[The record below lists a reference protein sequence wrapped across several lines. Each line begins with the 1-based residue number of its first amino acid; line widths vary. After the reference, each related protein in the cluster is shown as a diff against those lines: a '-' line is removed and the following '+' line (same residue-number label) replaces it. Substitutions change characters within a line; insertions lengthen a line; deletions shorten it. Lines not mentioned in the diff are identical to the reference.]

1 MKLLLLRPSA
11 LLAAFGR
18 SVLYFGLRGWLR
30 RSEARRE
37 GRGRSGGGVSA
48 QLKWVSRKQALAL
61 VLDRVSA
68 QCSLVLKLS
77 VRQSVQVAVAV
88 VLHSE
93 RKRSVLVRDTCRVTL
108 VLVSFMFKSCLLIIT

>member
-30 RSEARRE
+30 RSKE
-37 GRGRSGGGVSA
+37 GRGKDADGADEGGVSA

-68 QCSLVLKLS
+68 QCSLVLTAQV
-77 VRQSVQVAVAV
+77 VRPTKCSSGRGRGTAQ
-88 VLHSE
+88 
-93 RKRSVLVRDTCRVTL
+93 
-108 VLVSFMFKSCLLIIT
+108 